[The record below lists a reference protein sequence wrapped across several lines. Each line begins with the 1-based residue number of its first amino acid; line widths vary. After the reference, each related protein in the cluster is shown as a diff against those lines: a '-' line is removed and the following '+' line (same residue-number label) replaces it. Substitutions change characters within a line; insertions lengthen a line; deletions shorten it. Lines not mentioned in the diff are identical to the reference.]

1 MGNDK
6 EPLVEATPT
15 EPVVEE
21 PKAEPTQEVAKTY
34 TQEEVDE
41 MLKGKFTQEQV
52 NEIVEKRLN
61 REKDKQVKAEPV
73 VDTEQLEKVKADL
86 KDTQSQLEEYKKKV
100 ALAEYEIDE
109 QFKEFVDYKVSSAT
123 NSEKDYATAL
133 KEFMGGDGAK
143 YLKTPA
149 KVTMPRPE
157 NTNQLSS
164 EEIAEE
170 KLKRAFGL

>member
-1 MGNDK
+1 MENEK

-21 PKAEPTQEVAKTY
+21 PKAEPTPEVAKTY
-34 TQEEVDE
+34 TQAEVDE

-52 NEIVEKRLN
+52 NEIIEKRLN
-61 REKDKQVKAEPV
+61 REKDKQAKADPV
-73 VDTEQLEKVKADL
+73 VDAEQLEKVKADL
-86 KDTQSQLEEYKKKV
+86 VSTQSELAEYKKKV
-100 ALAEYEIDE
+100 ALSEYEIDE

-123 NSEKDYATAL
+123 SSNKDYATAL